1 MLQPDSKSPPA
12 ALEIEDLVGGYQD
25 SMVIRDVSLKVA
37 SGSVVALIGP
47 NGAGKTTL
55 LRLASGVL
63 RPRAGRIL
71 LDGTDITRLSPHER
85 SELGLCHI
93 PEGRA
98 MFPSLTVREN
108 IIVQARKGTESASIE
123 AAADAFPILGAKL
136 NSRAS
141 TLSGGQQQ
149 MLALVPAFVT
159 SPRVVMVDEPS
170 LGLAPVL
177 VDAIFAFLGKLATS
191 GVAMLVVEQYVKRA
205 LALATSAY
213 VLDRGSVK
221 FGGSTSELQSSSI
234 FASYLGNA

>member
-1 MLQPDSKSPPA
+1 MSEREAAPPV
-12 ALEIEDLVGGYQD
+12 ALEIEGLVGGYQD
-25 SMVIRDVSLKVA
+25 SIVLREVDLRVA
-37 SGSVVALIGP
+37 RGTVVALIGP

-55 LRLASGVL
+55 LRFCSGLL
-63 RPRAGRIL
+63 RPRSGRIL
-71 LDGTDITRLSPHER
+71 MDGVDVTKLSPHER

-108 IIVQARKGTESASIE
+108 ILLQARAGDQAQAVE
-123 AAADAFPILGAKL
+123 AAVHAFPILGTRL
-136 NSRAS
+136 NDRAA

-177 VDAIFAFLGKLATS
+177 VDAIFAFLGQLAES
-191 GVAMLVVEQYVKRA
+191 GVAMLVVEQYVKRP
-205 LALATSAY
+205 LALAGSAY
-213 VLDRGSVK
+213 VLDRGTVK
-221 FGGSTSELQSSSI
+221 FGGTSSQLQSSSI
-234 FASYLGNA
+234 MASYLGNG